1 MLPPELWHHVFS
13 WIAWYEMPRGASLY
27 DIYPTQLP
35 ARTSPFDYRLLE
47 CDRTLLMLKKIEK
60 AKQQLISLAAV
71 CSDFKTVF
79 QMTPAFKECLLAMGM
94 MRCKCEQ
101 VQILVTCDIPEI
113 QTLQYEIDPFER
125 KRIRVY
131 HTVHLLSPTD
141 FAGHHGVQLRSFLA
155 AQFFPRW
162 YPIKFTN
169 ATKLLP
175 LENRCVSVDLHC
187 YSDLRSFGDFE
198 DGCEYDVV
206 LNVSLELDLKDDEV
220 IVTIDNDFTDHIHP
234 RHRFCALLRKR
245 ARRIVFSKD
254 DECIPYNDPT
264 PNFKREEVIMTKDDA
279 AVLIAHFGSAVING
293 RHIALSFHRVP
304 QKKLEKFPF

>member
-1 MLPPELWHHVFS
+1 MLPPELWRHVFS
-13 WIAWYEMPRGASLY
+13 WIAWYEMPRGSSLY
-27 DIYPTQLP
+27 DIYPTHLP
-35 ARTSPFDYRLLE
+35 SRTSPFDYRLLE
-47 CDRTLLMLKKIEK
+47 CDRTLIMLKKIEK
-60 AKQQLISLAAV
+60 AKQQLITLAAV
-71 CSDFKTVF
+71 CSEFKNVF

-101 VQILVTCDIPEI
+101 IQLLVSCEIPEI
-113 QTLQYEIDPFER
+113 QTLQYEIEPFER

-131 HTVHLLSPTD
+131 HTFHFLTPTD
-141 FAGHHGVQLRSFLA
+141 FAAGHHGVQLRSFLA

-175 LENRCVSVDLHC
+175 RENRCVSVDLHC

-198 DGCEYDVV
+198 EGCEYDVV

-220 IVTIDNDFTDHIHP
+220 IVTIDNVFKD
-234 RHRFCALLRKR
+234 RHRFCALVRKR
-245 ARRIVFSKD
+245 ARRIIFTKD
-254 DECIPYNDPT
+254 DECIPYNDPD
-264 PNFKREEVIMTKDDA
+264 PKIKREEVIMTKDDA

-293 RHIALSFHRVP
+293 RHIAFDRVP
-304 QKKLEKFPF
+304 QNKLETFPF